1 MAEQS
6 SSEWQ
11 VYLGSGVPMT
21 RLVWDNS
28 RLGVD
33 VSEVQDIG
41 RQQSAYIM
49 LAVRMGR
56 DMGNSHQAIC

>member
-1 MAEQS
+1 M
-6 SSEWQ
+6 
-11 VYLGSGVPMT
+11 YLGSGVPMT